1 MLVHVLT
8 QKGYGYEPA
17 MQNPAKFH
25 GIGKFDPVTGETG
38 PKKPSFS
45 DSFGDVM
52 VELAA
57 EDPKVCAVTAAMP
70 SGTGLLQFR
79 EKFPERLFDVGI
91 AEEHAVS
98 MAGGLAKQGMIPV
111 VAIYSTFLQRAY
123 DQILQDISMLNL
135 HVVLAIDRAGL
146 VGDDGET
153 HHGVFDVGFLSQIP
167 GMTVLCPASQA
178 ELKQMMRWAVTEC
191 DGPVAVRY
199 PRGGDGAYTGSLKT
213 EAEDLVVHRYGKDG
227 AIITYGTLVN
237 EAETA
242 ADILAEK
249 GIRVSVIRITKL
261 KTVTESA
268 LASVLTEQKHVL
280 IAEEAIGGIGAAL
293 SGRICDLIP
302 GCSVTICDLGD
313 SYVTH
318 GSIGEL
324 YKKHGLDGKSLA
336 DRFVEVLH
344 EN

>member
-1 MLVHVLT
+1 
-8 QKGYGYEPA
+8 
-17 MQNPAKFH
+17 
-25 GIGKFDPVTGETG
+25 
-38 PKKPSFS
+38 
-45 DSFGDVM
+45 
-52 VELAA
+52 
-57 EDPKVCAVTAAMP
+57 
-70 SGTGLLQFR
+70 
-79 EKFPERLFDVGI
+79 
-91 AEEHAVS
+91 
-98 MAGGLAKQGMIPV
+98 
-111 VAIYSTFLQRAY
+111 
-123 DQILQDISMLNL
+123 MLNL

-280 IAEEAIGGIGAAL
+280 IAEEAIRGIGAAL